1 MTRSGILSG
10 NGAEPRFAAFISYS
24 HADAAIAAK
33 LQRKLEQYR
42 LPKHIAAYRQNQTNE
57 VGRIFRDRED
67 LAAAPSLSDAIRD
80 ALAAAEA
87 LTVICSPDARASHWV
102 AQEIELFRKLH
113 PDRPVL
119 AALVRGEPGDAFP
132 PVLIDGGLEPLAADL
147 RAEADG
153 WSLGFLKIVAGI
165 AGVPLDTLVQ
175 RDAQR
180 KLRRVMW
187 ITAGALAAVLAMG
200 VMTTLAIS
208 ARNEA
213 ARQRAEAEGLVEY
226 LITDLGSKLDGVGRL
241 DVMDDVNA
249 RALRYYNDQPYGS
262 LTSDSL
268 NRRARILHAVG
279 EIDIKRGDFAAA
291 SRRLNMANAIT
302 SGLVKADPDNA
313 EHRFANAQSV
323 YWLGRIAV
331 HQDSF
336 DAARK
341 YWNSYLNEA
350 RALARLQPD
359 TARSF
364 EEMGYAHGNLCE
376 LEFDQ
381 SSDAAK
387 AEPDCVKSLALMEK
401 AARSDPRNPKTI
413 LALANRQGWM
423 ADIFEVQGKLP
434 KAVAQRHAEA
444 ATVEQLIARDP
455 LNIEYIERANM
466 PAIGLISLY
475 LEQGD
480 IRAAEAV
487 LTPAITRIDAAIK
500 RADDNPGLRIE
511 RLRLAYYH
519 GEIDRKQGRNWR
531 SRVAQSAEL
540 ARQVEA
546 QFGSGLRQRTT
557 AFDAIKRQNGN

>member
-1 MTRSGILSG
+1 MTRGGIQSG
-10 NGAEPRFAAFISYS
+10 NGAAQRFAAFISYS

-42 LPKHIAAYRQNQTNE
+42 LPRHVAALHPEQSADI
-57 VGRIFRDRED
+57 GRIFRDRED

-87 LTVICSPDARASHWV
+87 LIVICSPDARSSHWV
-102 AQEIELFRKLH
+102 SQEIELFRKLH

-119 AALVRGEPGDAFP
+119 AALVRGEPGEAFP
-132 PVLIDGGLEPLAADL
+132 SALTMDGLEPLAADL
-147 RAEADG
+147 RPEADG

-165 AGVPLDTLVQ
+165 AGVPLDTLIQ

-180 KLRRVMW
+180 RVRRVMW
-187 ITAGALAAVLAMG
+187 ITVGALTAMLAMG

-249 RALRYYNDQPYGS
+249 RALRYYDDQTSGS
-262 LTSDSL
+262 LTADSL

-302 SGLVKADPDNA
+302 SDLVKADPGNA

-331 HQDSF
+331 HEDSF

-341 YWNSYLNEA
+341 YWNSYLSEA

-359 TARSF
+359 TPRSF

-387 AEPDCVKSLALMEK
+387 AEPDCAKSLALMEK
-401 AARSDPRNPKTI
+401 AAQSDAKNPKVI

-423 ADIFEVQGKLP
+423 ADIFEVQGELP
-434 KAVAQRHAEA
+434 KAVAQRRAEA
-444 ATVEQLIARDP
+444 ATLEQLIARDP

-466 PAIGLISLY
+466 PAVGLISLY
-475 LEQGD
+475 VEQGD
-480 IRAAEAV
+480 IRSAEAV
-487 LTPAITRIDAAIK
+487 LMRAIARIDAAIK

-519 GEIDRKQGRNWR
+519 GEIDRKLGRDWR
-531 SRVAQSAEL
+531 SRAAQSAEL

-557 AFDAIKRQNGN
+557 AFDAIKRQNDR